1 MSPLPQAC
9 VSSHAFLA
17 FVFSRLCLFLVLA
30 RMPSDFELSQPCM
43 AAFGSRGGRVVMC
56 LNAWACA
63 CTCSPRLLPAHTTH
77 THARTHAH
85 THTHT
90 HTHSQSAMRTSSSQ
104 VVMPIIV
111 LPLPSCLLASL
122 PPLPSFHSHARPH
135 PLFHH
140 PLNRWRRRAAPVTR
154 HRHALTRHQT
164 RGGCLRGG
172 DSQQRAWGMG

>member
-63 CTCSPRLLPAHTTH
+63 CTCSPRLLPAQTTH
-77 THARTHAH
+77 THARTHTH

-90 HTHSQSAMRTSSSQ
+90 HTAN
-104 VVMPIIV
+104 
-111 LPLPSCLLASL
+111 LPCALAAHKWSCLSL
-122 PPLPSFHSHARPH
+122 CSPSPPAFLLPFPLCLPYILTPVPILSFTTPSIDG
-135 PLFHH
+135 
-140 PLNRWRRRAAPVTR
+140 V
-154 HRHALTRHQT
+154 
-164 RGGCLRGG
+164 GG
-172 DSQQRAWGMG
+172 QRQ